1 MFGFIKKLFDY
12 NEKELK
18 RLSRI
23 VEQINSFEPK
33 ISKLSDRKLQKKT
46 EEFKNRLSEGAALG
60 EILPEAFAVVRE
72 VAKRTVQMRPY
83 DVQMIAAIA
92 LFEGKIAEQKTGEGK
107 TLSATPALY
116 LRALEGKGAHLVT
129 VNDII

>member
-1 MFGFIKKLFDY
+1 VEAMFRFVKKLFDY

-18 RLSRI
+18 RLSKI

-33 ISKLSDRKLQKKT
+33 ISNLSDKKLQKKT
-46 EEFKNRLSEGAALG
+46 VEFRNRLSEGASL
-60 EILPEAFAVVRE
+60 EEMLPEAFAVVRE
-72 VAKRTVQMRPY
+72 AAKRTVQMRPY

-107 TLSATPALY
+107 TSFVLASFGRKRCSSSY
-116 LRALEGKGAHLVT
+116 CQ
-129 VNDII
+129 

>member
-1 MFGFIKKLFDY
+1 MFRFVKKLFDY

-18 RLSRI
+18 RLSKI

-33 ISKLSDRKLQKKT
+33 ISNLSDKKLQKKT
-46 EEFKNRLSEGAALG
+46 VEFRNRLSEGASL
-60 EILPEAFAVVRE
+60 EEMLPEAFAVVRE
-72 VAKRTVQMRPY
+72 AAKRTVQMRPY

-107 TLSATPALY
+107 TQLCTCELWKEKV
-116 LRALEGKGAHLVT
+116 L
-129 VNDII
+129 I